1 MSNDGAKRVRKK
13 SNDHARTDT
22 GMGDRHSDGG
32 AFARRS
38 AGANGPVPD
47 ADSRITST
55 GLESALG
62 DALRVDTFSR
72 PAEQQAIAAFR
83 AARDAGVHAGA
94 RTRRQDD
101 WRPRRTPTRR
111 SVKTTVAVFLASLT
125 LGGAAMAA
133 IGSPGSS
140 GKPHNDGPGHG
151 NPSATVAQAPPASAA
166 ATPSK
171 PGTAPSKS
179 RPLTA
184 KDIEAHCRAYPSVKG
199 RGKALSSSAWQ
210 RFLAAAGG
218 ADNVAAYC
226 AGRLSGTEADG
237 TGKASGQPNS
247 KAPDK
252 KPGQQ
257 SRKDA
262 GRQ

>member
-1 MSNDGAKRVRKK
+1 MS
-13 SNDHARTDT
+13 
-22 GMGDRHSDGG
+22 DRHSDGG

-38 AGANGPVPD
+38 PGANGPVPD
-47 ADSRITST
+47 ADSGITST

-62 DALRVDTFSR
+62 SALRVDTFSR
-72 PAEQQAIAAFR
+72 PAEEQAIAAFR
-83 AARDAGVHAGA
+83 AARDAGVHAGV
-94 RTRRQDD
+94 RTRRRDD
-101 WRPRRTPTRR
+101 WRPRRTSVRR
-111 SVKTTVAVFLASLT
+111 SVKTTLAVFLASLT

-140 GKPHNDGPGHG
+140 GKPHNEGPGHG
-151 NPSATVAQAPPASAA
+151 NPSATVAQAPPAT
-166 ATPSK
+166 TPSK
-171 PGTAPSKS
+171 PGTNLSKS
-179 RPLTA
+179 RPSTA

-226 AGRLSGTEADG
+226 ADRLSGTEAGG

-247 KAPDK
+247 KAADK
-252 KPGQQ
+252 KPGHQ